1 VRAGEQ
7 KAPEDL
13 LAAEFWARFGGEAPA
28 GGQPPRRR
36 HPAVAAIVIMVVTLM
51 VASGAM
57 ALSRALSNQPG
68 GSTRASASESRGV
81 VRVLTRIGGE
91 SVEVAGTG
99 IVLTRSGVILT
110 NNHVISGGTS
120 ISVTDAGTGKS
131 YPATVLGYDTEADVA
146 LLQAT
151 GASNLETAVVGS
163 SSDLAIGAA
172 VVAVGNAGGVGGP
185 PVAAKGTVIGLDQT
199 VSALNEVDGTSETLT
214 GLVETSA
221 NVVSGDSGGPLLN
234 AAGQVV
240 AMDTMGSSGLRVQ
253 SETAVGFAIPINSA
267 VDIANEIRSG
277 RGAIGVH
284 IGPSALLGVGIVAD
298 APVPGALVASVFAGT
313 PAARVGLRAGDI
325 IVSIGGLAVESTE
338 ALKTSMAR
346 YGPGAEVVIRWVDPA
361 GALHSATARLVPGPP
376 L

>member
-1 VRAGEQ
+1 VRVGEQ
-7 KAPEDL
+7 KVPEDL
-13 LAAEFWARFGGEAPA
+13 LAGEFWARFGGEAPA
-28 GGQPPRRR
+28 GGQRPRRR
-36 HPAVAAIVIMVVTLM
+36 QPAAAATVIMLVSLL
-51 VASGAM
+51 VASGAL
-57 ALSRALSNQPG
+57 ALSKALSNQPG

-81 VRVLTRIGGE
+81 VSVLTRIGDE
-91 SVEVAGTG
+91 SIEVAGTG

-120 ISVTDAGTGKS
+120 IYVSGAGTGKS
-131 YPATVLGYDTEADVA
+131 YPATVLGYDIGADVA
-146 LLQAT
+146 LLQAS
-151 GASNLETAVVGS
+151 GVSNLETAVVGS
-163 SSDLAIGAA
+163 SSDLTMGDA

-185 PVAAKGTVIGLDQT
+185 PAAAKGTVIGLDQT

-221 NVVSGDSGGPLLN
+221 NVVSGDSGGPLLD

-240 AMDTMGSSGLRVQ
+240 AMDTMGSSGLRVE
-253 SETAVGFAIPINSA
+253 SGIAVGFAIPINSA

-277 RGAIGVH
+277 RSAIGVH

-298 APVPGALVASVFAGT
+298 APVPGAMVGSVFAGT

-325 IVSIGGLAVESTE
+325 IVGIGGLVVQSSE
-338 ALKTSMAR
+338 ALRTSMAG

-361 GALHSATARLVPGPP
+361 GATHSATARLVAGPP